1 MSKRL
6 PVRKVSD
13 QALEKDNNEYSLMVI
28 NTMSATK
35 PLIVPVTVDNCSID
49 MEVDTG
55 AAVSLIAETT
65 YKQHW
70 TDKPLQS
77 SMTRL
82 KTYSGEEI
90 EVIGTIQVNVQ
101 YNNQQASLPLLVVG
115 VVDRVCLGESG

>member
-13 QALEKDNNEYSLMVI
+13 QASEENNEYSLMVI

-35 PLIVPVTVDNCSID
+35 PLIVPVTVDNRSID

-77 SMTRL
+77 SMTR
-82 KTYSGEEI
+82 
-90 EVIGTIQVNVQ
+90 
-101 YNNQQASLPLLVVG
+101 
-115 VVDRVCLGESG
+115 